1 MDYNQSVD
9 VTIHRLAREAL
20 QKRRTTAKG
29 VELELQKELEA
40 LSEEVKEL
48 LGQLP
53 VDKGAALKTYLE
65 KMRLLS
71 EKEGDYL
78 YFQDFKYP
86 AIRLSTLREWERYL
100 AAGIL
105 GRG

>member
-1 MDYNQSVD
+1 MIGGVIVDYNQSVD

-48 LGQLP
+48 VEQLP

-71 EKEGDYL
+71 EQEGDYL
-78 YFQDFKYP
+78 YFQGAKDCMELFEKLGQ
-86 AIRLSTLREWERYL
+86 AREKE
-100 AAGIL
+100 
-105 GRG
+105 